1 MLGAVTDTYL
11 RPIDDSCFLTAEFAA
26 APTRNAST
34 LLNREIPV
42 SPSRLISFRVMAGI
56 PFLVTYR
63 IGASS
68 GKWISGTA
76 LIAVSGSSGVTSVR
90 PHGRS
95 GTLLVSVGLFSGIT
109 AGHSCW

>member
-1 MLGAVTDTYL
+1 MDLSC
-11 RPIDDSCFLTAEFAA
+11 DSTVGLAA

-68 GKWISGTA
+68 GKWSSGTA
-76 LIAVSGSSGVTSVR
+76 EIAVSGSSGVTSVR

-95 GTLLVSVGLFSGIT
+95 GTLSFSLGLFSGIT
-109 AGHSCW
+109 AGHTCWVTETASWNGSAP